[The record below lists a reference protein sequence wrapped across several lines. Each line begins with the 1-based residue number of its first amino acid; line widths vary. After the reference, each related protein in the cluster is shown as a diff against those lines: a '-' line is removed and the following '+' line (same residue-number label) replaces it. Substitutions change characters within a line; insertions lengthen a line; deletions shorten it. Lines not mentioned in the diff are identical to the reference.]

1 MDKSIIRRHAVA
13 LIRQR
18 PRIAGSVDS
27 YTKLLVEFMKVI
39 AAIPVSMSSAPS
51 GQYPGANA
59 VNVQPN
65 QKNLE
70 LTHRERP
77 EAQPVAPGSEQ
88 RAEDRA
94 DRHCRRQKAKAPRVN
109 VEHTLAMPSYSVQMC
124 AINTKSNLYCI
135 GPRTD
140 IELFKDIFEVPFHCL
155 GCYLQHATDFL
166 VRQTAGNLPE
176 YFNFSCAEKP

>member
-27 YTKLLVEFMKVI
+27 CTKLLVEFMKVI

-77 EAQPVAPGSEQ
+77 EAQPDLSVILWARHIMRVKNHGYADEEEETNGGLAGS
-88 RAEDRA
+88 
-94 DRHCRRQKAKAPRVN
+94 
-109 VEHTLAMPSYSVQMC
+109 
-124 AINTKSNLYCI
+124 
-135 GPRTD
+135 GPR
-140 IELFKDIFEVPFHCL
+140 
-155 GCYLQHATDFL
+155 A
-166 VRQTAGNLPE
+166 A
-176 YFNFSCAEKP
+176 A